1 MKLSIAAK
9 KKREAYLFILPGFLY
24 LLIVCGYPLLYN
36 IVLSFKNMNVKNMA
50 TGTSVFVGLEN
61 YQTLFSDPTFQM
73 VFKNTIIFTLA
84 CLAIQFTIGFLFA
97 MFFFKK
103 VYSGRTCTWSDPGR
117 LYDAYVCY
125 RSFRKEPFF
134 T

>member
-73 VFKNTIIFTLA
+73 VFKKTL
-84 CLAIQFTIGFLFA
+84 
-97 MFFFKK
+97 
-103 VYSGRTCTWSDPGR
+103 
-117 LYDAYVCY
+117 LYLL
-125 RSFRKEPFF
+125 
-134 T
+134 